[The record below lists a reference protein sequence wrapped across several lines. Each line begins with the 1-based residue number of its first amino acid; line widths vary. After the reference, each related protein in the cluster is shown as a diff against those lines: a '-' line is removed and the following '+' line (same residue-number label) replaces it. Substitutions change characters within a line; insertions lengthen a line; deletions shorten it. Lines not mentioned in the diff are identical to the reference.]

1 MFLSATAGTEI
12 SDPQTV
18 KIIITLATFAATIVA
33 FMFSKV
39 RSDIIALCSTAVLLS
54 TGVIDSKEALAGFSN
69 SAVIMMVGLFVVG
82 GAVFQTGLAKIISGR
97 LLHLA
102 GTDEKRCFSSSC
114 SSPLSWLL
122 S

>member
-1 MFLSATAGTEI
+1 MFLSTIAGI
-12 SDPQTV
+12 NLSDPQTV
-18 KIIITLATFAATIVA
+18 KVIITLATFAATIVA

-39 RSDIIALCSTAVLLS
+39 RSDIIALCSTAMLLA

-82 GAVFQTGLAKIISGR
+82 GAVFSILQAQTRSA
-97 LLHLA
+97 
-102 GTDEKRCFSSSC
+102 CFSSLC
-114 SSPLSWLL
+114 SSPLSWPP